1 MTGQQLQVVHP
12 ATGELLDL
20 AGQPT
25 GQLADLL
32 AGCRDY
38 QQQVADFR
46 EQVEREICDRM
57 DMELDR
63 TAQAGGWKITV
74 NAAARDEWDLDRL
87 AVVLAE
93 LIDRNVISEAAALKV
108 IGQPPPKPQPK
119 VLRRQALNVLVKDAT
134 PETKALIAECASPVA
149 QRRTVKIE
157 RLS

>member
-1 MTGQQLQVVHP
+1 MTGQQLTVVHP

-46 EQVEREICDRM
+46 EQVEQEICRRM
-57 DMELDR
+57 DRQNSRSAMVGQVRL
-63 TAQAGGWKITV
+63 TV
-74 NAAARDEWDLDRL
+74 NAQARTEWDLERL
-87 AVVLAE
+87 RTVLAE
-93 LIDRNVISEAAALKV
+93 LVTAGELDPAAAAAV
-108 IGQPPPKPQPK
+108 IERPVPKPLPERVNAQAARKLDGHDAVRECSRK
-119 VLRRQALNVLVKDAT
+119 V
-134 PETKALIAECASPVA
+134 P